1 MSTVIS
7 HMTMSADGFVAGPRQ
22 SLSAPLGEGA
32 MDLHAWLFTTA
43 AFRGSHDGPGDGE
56 AADLAGDPADEA
68 AAAAM
73 SAGVG
78 AYIMGRNMFTAGRG
92 DWDLSWR
99 GWWGE
104 NPPYHVPVFVLTH
117 YSREPLVME
126 GGTVFSFVT
135 GGVVEALSLA
145 RAAAGDRAVHVAGG
159 ASCVQQYLRAGLLD
173 ELHLHIS
180 PLVLGDGERLLED
193 VGQPVLEPFA
203 VSGSSK
209 ATHVSYRVV
218 R

>member
-1 MSTVIS
+1 MSSVIS
-7 HMTMSADGFVAGPRQ
+7 HITVSVDGFAAGPRQ

-32 MDLHAWLFTTA
+32 MDLHTWLVSTA
-43 AFRGSHDGPGDGE
+43 AFRGTHGSGSS
-56 AADLAGDPADEA
+56 DPASDRGDDPDEA
-68 AAAAM
+68 AAVAM

-78 AYIMGRNMFTAGRG
+78 AYVMGRNMFSPGRG
-92 DWDLSWR
+92 SWDLSWR

-104 NPPYHVPVFVLTH
+104 EPPFRVPVFVLTH
-117 YSREPLVME
+117 YEREPLVME

-135 GGVVEALSLA
+135 GGVADALALA
-145 RAAAGDRAVHVAGG
+145 REAAGDRSVHVAGG
-159 ASCVQQYLRAGLLD
+159 ASTVQQFLRAGLLD

-180 PLVLGDGERLLED
+180 PLVLGDGERLLVD

-203 VSGSSK
+203 ASGSSK
-209 ATHVSYRVV
+209 ATHVSYRVI